1 MSLTARKVFVASVIG
16 FVLLVANLVA
26 LAGWLERSGVIAKAQ
41 RIREE
46 YLTGTAITVIV
57 AMFVLVAPPAI
68 LFAARRCRVCEAFLF
83 RRGKYCPGC
92 GSRVS
97 QGSEKYRHSAI
108 ASGE

>member
-1 MSLTARKVFVASVIG
+1 MGPDRSARVASVIG

-57 AMFVLVAPPAI
+57 AMFVLVASPAI
-68 LFAARRCRVCEAFLF
+68 MLAVRRCQVCDAALF
-83 RRGKYCPGC
+83 RFG
-92 GSRVS
+92 GSAAP
-97 QGSEKYRHSAI
+97 QGLSKGPLEGPSP
-108 ASGE
+108 

>member
-1 MSLTARKVFVASVIG
+1 MSLIARKVFVASVIG

-57 AMFVLVAPPAI
+57 AMFVLVASPAI
-68 LFAARRCRVCEAFLF
+68 MLAVRRCQVCDAALF
-83 RRGKYCPGC
+83 RRGKYCPRC
-92 GSRVS
+92 GSRVDS
-97 QGSEKYRHSAI
+97 SFTAQ
-108 ASGE
+108 